1 MKRTFVFISACFLA
15 ATSFGQK
22 QSFDLASFIPPKA
35 WKKELKANSHTSY
48 TIVNKKKK
56 TYCQIFIMLS
66 TASKGGIKEDFES
79 EWQILVANQY
89 GVTDSA
95 RRTEPSTNEGWQLLA
110 GIAPFTFNKGISTVM
125 LTTFTGY
132 NKAESIVA
140 LTNSEEYIPAIQQFL
155 QSVEMKKPSTDI
167 PITQTMIT
175 PGSNNKFTFT
185 TTTYNDGWEATEQP
199 DWVQVVKGTNRVL
212 IHYPNKPA
220 DSYNSVA
227 LDGLKNAW
235 DILVAPRYSSAANM
249 EFKTTGGWESIEFG
263 EADMVEKATGK
274 TVYVVLFKKNY
285 SNGKGKYV
293 EFISPNKSSF
303 EKEFG
308 VYKSNMSGSGF
319 EKMEN
324 MAFLNKFAVA
334 ASDLA
339 GKWTTDFSGAIQYV
353 NAYTGFDAGMDTH
366 ASNES
371 YQFMSGNSYKWDLA
385 VASGPVGNIKFQ
397 SVKSSGKFTMNGNW
411 KISFSD
417 IEGKPRSYDIYF
429 SCIKGLRILWINN
442 EPFAKQQ

>member
-66 TASKGGIKEDFES
+66 TTSKGGIKEDFES

-167 PITQTMIT
+167 AITQTMIT
-175 PGSNNKFTFT
+175 PGSN
-185 TTTYNDGWEATEQP
+185 
-199 DWVQVVKGTNRVL
+199 
-212 IHYPNKPA
+212 
-220 DSYNSVA
+220 
-227 LDGLKNAW
+227 
-235 DILVAPRYSSAANM
+235 
-249 EFKTTGGWESIEFG
+249 
-263 EADMVEKATGK
+263 
-274 TVYVVLFKKNY
+274 
-285 SNGKGKYV
+285 
-293 EFISPNKSSF
+293 
-303 EKEFG
+303 
-308 VYKSNMSGSGF
+308 
-319 EKMEN
+319 
-324 MAFLNKFAVA
+324 
-334 ASDLA
+334 
-339 GKWTTDFSGAIQYV
+339 
-353 NAYTGFDAGMDTH
+353 
-366 ASNES
+366 
-371 YQFMSGNSYKWDLA
+371 
-385 VASGPVGNIKFQ
+385 
-397 SVKSSGKFTMNGNW
+397 
-411 KISFSD
+411 
-417 IEGKPRSYDIYF
+417 
-429 SCIKGLRILWINN
+429 
-442 EPFAKQQ
+442 